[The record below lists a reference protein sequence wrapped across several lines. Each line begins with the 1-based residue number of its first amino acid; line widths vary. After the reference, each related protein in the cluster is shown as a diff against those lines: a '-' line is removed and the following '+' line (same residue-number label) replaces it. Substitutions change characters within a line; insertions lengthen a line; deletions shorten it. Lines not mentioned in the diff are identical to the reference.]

1 MKSITNIFKFT
12 VIVYCNQ
19 NLLKKMHKKHKK
31 NARFSS
37 FFSIFSMFLFNK
49 ENLIIFPSVIIIIN
63 RYMNPLIII
72 FINQLSKLW

>member
-1 MKSITNIFKFT
+1 MKSITNIFKFQ
-12 VIVYCNQ
+12 VIVYWNQ
-19 NLLKKMHKKHKK
+19 KTAQKMLEKHEK

-63 RYMNPLIII
+63 
-72 FINQLSKLW
+72 

>member
-1 MKSITNIFKFT
+1 MKSITNIFKFK

-19 NLLKKMHKKHKK
+19 NLLKKMRKKHKE

-49 ENLIIFPSVIIIIN
+49 ENLIVFPSVIIIIH